1 MNTPRTSMDIY
12 RALVIQS
19 DPTTGNVYVKIPH
32 VLGASESI
40 ALHVPSNIGEVN
52 FIWTPSVGAQVL
64 VAVEGT
70 NFDKVY
76 LISVI

>member
-12 RALVIQS
+12 RALVVQS

-32 VLGASESI
+32 VLGSSESI
-40 ALHVPSNIGEVN
+40 ALHKPSDGQYTT
-52 FIWTPSVGAQVL
+52 WAPSVNSQVL
-64 VAVEGT
+64 VAVEGN

>member
-1 MNTPRTSMDIY
+1 MDIY

-32 VLGASESI
+32 VLGSSESI
-40 ALHVPSNIGEVN
+40 SLHKPSDGQYTTWAPAVN
-52 FIWTPSVGAQVL
+52 SQVL
-64 VAVEGT
+64 VAVEGN